1 MTALW
6 RRTDRRRPAT
16 EPAGADSASPA
27 ATADPARPV
36 RALVVDRRFGPF
48 FWGSLVSNTGTWLQ
62 SMSAVLLVFELTGS
76 ATAVGGVA
84 VAQYSGYVLLA
95 PISGQLADRFERRRL
110 LIVMQSVGLLGAA
123 WLVVVVADGSY
134 GILPIY
140 VGVAVTGSA
149 QALSV
154 PLIHALAPSLV
165 PAADLPGAVA
175 LQALTYNFSRAVG
188 PALGAGTLVA
198 AGPVVTFGANAGS
211 YVAMLVGLLLTRPRT
226 RPAARRTAGTE
237 SVVRYL
243 REHRPVAARLLV
255 VGAVGFAVDAVNTL
269 SPPVVHALGAGDA
282 SVGVLVSAFGIGGAV
297 MIVLA
302 VSVIRRI
309 GDGPATTV
317 GLGVLAA
324 ALVVFGNV
332 PSFPVVAIGLV
343 LGGAGFVLGQTAL
356 TTSIQREVP
365 EAVRGRV
372 LALWAVLFLG
382 IRPLAA
388 VVDGGLADLVGVGGA
403 VLVPVVLLAVGLVAV
418 RTRRAAVAVRVAG

>member
-1 MTALW
+1 V
-6 RRTDRRRPAT
+6 T
-16 EPAGADSASPA
+16 EPAGAGSVTDTVTAAPA
-27 ATADPARPV
+27 ATGSADPPRLV
-36 RALVVDRRFGPF
+36 RALVVDPRFGPF

-62 SMSAVLLVFELTGS
+62 SMSAVLLIFELTGS
-76 ATAVGGVA
+76 ATAVGGVT
-84 VAQYSGYVLLA
+84 VAQYGGYVLLA
-95 PISGQLADRFERRRL
+95 PIAGQLADRFERRRL
-110 LIVMQSVGLLGAA
+110 LIVMQSVGLLGAV
-123 WLVVVVADGSY
+123 WLVVVVADDSY

-140 VGVAVTGSA
+140 AGVAVTGCA

-154 PLIHALAPSLV
+154 PLIHALVPSLV
-165 PAADLPGAVA
+165 PRADLPGAVA
-175 LQALTYNFSRAVG
+175 LQSLTYNFSRAVG

-211 YVAMLVGLLLTRPRT
+211 YVAMLIGLLCTRPRT
-226 RPAARRTAGTE
+226 RPALRRTAATA

-243 REHRPVAARLLV
+243 REHWPVAARLLM
-255 VGAVGFAVDAVNTL
+255 VGAVGFAIDAVNVL
-269 SPPVVHALGAGDA
+269 SAPVAHALGVGDA

-309 GDGPATTV
+309 GDGPATVV
-317 GLGVLAA
+317 GFGVLAA

-332 PSFPVVAIGLV
+332 PSFPVVVVGLV

-356 TTSIQREVP
+356 TTSIQRAVP

-403 VLVPVVLLAVGLVAV
+403 VLVPVALLVAGLVV
-418 RTRRAAVAVRVAG
+418 VSTRRAALTARAAG